1 MVKMGKIRKVETAN
15 SEEVRPKTKDDNF
28 CLVQYRITEE
38 ITHFKFVLEVEGPS
52 GPYF

>member
-1 MVKMGKIRKVETAN
+1 MDKVGKIRKMETAI
-15 SEEVRPKTKDDNF
+15 SGDWRGSTKDDNF
-28 CLVQYRITEE
+28 AFFQHRRTKE